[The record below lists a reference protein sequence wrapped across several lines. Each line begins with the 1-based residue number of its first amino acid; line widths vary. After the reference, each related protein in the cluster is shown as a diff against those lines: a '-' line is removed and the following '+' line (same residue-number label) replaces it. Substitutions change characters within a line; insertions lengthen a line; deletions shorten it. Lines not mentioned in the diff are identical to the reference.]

1 VQRIA
6 AWLVARPQNAVLGLA
21 ASMMLPFSQVVSG
34 TVLAFLVLQQ
44 GPVRAMSQAFFA
56 AGLLAAI
63 ALLTKASALQVIANG
78 VVTWFPV
85 LLLAGLLRHWRS
97 VNLALQVSVI
107 VAVLIMLAF
116 FIATGDPTEFWK
128 AVLTELSPIFA
139 ELGFQEQADALLTQ
153 QDLLAPQMTILVT
166 FTSWSMV
173 VGVTLL
179 GLAVVQ
185 RMPGQDGR
193 YGRFRDFSFGRVLAI
208 AMAVVSLLAMV
219 SGATWL
225 QNIAFLLFAVF
236 WVQGLAIAHWLRA
249 ESRIPGVVLV
259 MVYILLP
266 LLNIVMILG
275 LAIAGYADAWF
286 DYRRRLAA

>member
-1 VQRIA
+1 
-6 AWLVARPQNAVLGLA
+6 
-21 ASMMLPFSQVVSG
+21 MMLPFSQVVSG